1 MGGAS
6 QPARGLPTTHLD
18 TMYATYEDQ
27 VLDHADQDGN
37 LSHGDA
43 SRLLA
48 DHGFTLADIYADNH
62 GVSWCHLDARNAE
75 ALLAWLGY

>member
-1 MGGAS
+1 
-6 QPARGLPTTHLD
+6 
-18 TMYATYEDQ
+18 MYATYEDQ

-48 DHGFTLADIYADNH
+48 DHGFTLDDIYADNH